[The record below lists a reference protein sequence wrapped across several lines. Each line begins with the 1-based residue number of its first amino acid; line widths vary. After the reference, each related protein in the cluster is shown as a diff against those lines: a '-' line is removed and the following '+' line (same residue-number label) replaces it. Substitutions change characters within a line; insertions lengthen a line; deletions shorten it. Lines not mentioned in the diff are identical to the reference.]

1 MIPKNINKEHIISA
15 IKEIDKNGIRKGR
28 HSSTYDVLFNK
39 KLYPPKL
46 LISLANKYVNGIEL
60 DHNSF
65 SGGPGKEAFK
75 LLELNGFKIKTKM
88 ENLNS
93 NQAVID
99 AIEINKVIINNKLN
113 ELPMDRLSSP
123 YNELIKPLNENFK
136 KKYKTSTNLFIQNIL
151 KESIDFYDDTP
162 SLKIQSFGNWGR
174 KINPYVWTAF
184 YVDSNQDQPVS
195 HSGQL
200 YILINHQGIKFG
212 FGYGDRVNNNY
223 PIVSD
228 VIKKPELQSKILE
241 GIDYKLFEALKLEPG
256 SASIPFDAHSKIN
269 IDLNN
274 KEDFKENWNADINL
288 IKSYTVDKIP
298 NNIREEIISQIKNLY
313 YLIKPQEIT
322 KPSDNRRYWL
332 YSPGEQA
339 YKWDEFNKDNIL
351 GLGWDELGDLTK
363 YKSRNEIRDALKS
376 VYGGLGDKKNDV
388 SANDDFVNKV
398 NIGDIVI
405 VKKGKK
411 ELLGYGE
418 ISSDYYF
425 DDKRN
430 DYKSCRKIDW
440 KLKGNWKIKGNMVVK
455 TFTDITSYQSID
467 SDYDTYYERL
477 LGIMKSNND
486 TKKISKMNLTLNTI
500 LYGPPGTGKTYRLKN
515 EFFNKFID
523 KSSIK
528 TEEEFL
534 QELVSEFSWWEV
546 IAASLHIMQKAKVA
560 QISEHPLIKAKLA
573 NSSNNSIRATIW
585 GTLQAHTVQECEYVN
600 VESRQVPLIFSK
612 NEDSIWEVL
621 AKNLESEAPE
631 VIELVS
637 KSKEFKP
644 QTFSKKRYVF
654 TTFHQSF
661 SYEDFIEGIKPV
673 IYENEQNST
682 LGKQVIYE
690 IKPGLF
696 KQIVKDAN
704 ADRDNDYA
712 IFIDEINRGNI
723 ANIFGE
729 LITLIE
735 DDKRIDTDNYI
746 PAKLPYSNED
756 FGVPPNLYIIGTMNT
771 ADRSVEALD
780 TALRRRFSFIEMNPE
795 PAKLSTTEFKCD
807 GIDLESLL
815 ISINS
820 RIEKLLDK
828 DYCIGHSYFM
838 TIKNRKQPLNE
849 IKAIFKN
856 KILPLL
862 QEYFYGDWG
871 KIMLVIGKEFV
882 EKKKGD
888 IKFLSTDSYD
898 EFEEYDE
905 KPIYNF
911 TNSSKW
917 TLDSFLSIYE

>member
-1 MIPKNINKEHIISA
+1 MIKDIVKKFLDQSKTNKLTFANYPREIDGMDLKVSFGKGNPAKIPWIGFLKKPNTIQKGIYPVFLLFKDINKLILAYGIS
-15 IKEIDKNGIRKGR
+15 ETKN
-28 HSSTYDVLFNK
+28 T
-39 KLYPPKL
+39 
-46 LISLANKYVNGIEL
+46 
-60 DHNSF
+60 
-65 SGGPGKEAFK
+65 
-75 LLELNGFKIKTKM
+75 
-88 ENLNS
+88 NS
-93 NQAVID
+93 NWKILENTQT
-99 AIEINKVIINNKLN
+99 INTWYQNNFGKNPYRYGKSYVKSIYDLN
-113 ELPMDRLSSP
+113 
-123 YNELIKPLNENFK
+123 K
-136 KKYKTSTNLFIQNIL
+136 
-151 KESIDFYDDTP
+151 SIDYQ
-162 SLKIQSFGNWGR
+162 KIQSDFNSIIESYNKQTFSKNIIIPTNKNYWIFQGNPKVFDFETALRDDIISDWTVSAHKD
-174 KINPYVWTAF
+174 KIKIGDKIILWITGTKSGCYALAEVTSKPLEK
-184 YVDSNQDQPVS
+184 S
-195 HSGQL
+195 HSPDDKLWKTDNKNQL
-200 YILINHQGIKFG
+200 KVEIKITHNLINSPILKSEIDSFEELNQLKVGNQGTNF
-212 FGYGDRVNNNY
+212 
-223 PIVSD
+223 SAT
-228 VIKKPELQSKILE
+228 KKEYQTLL
-241 GIDYKLFEALKLEPG
+241 
-256 SASIPFDAHSKIN
+256 
-269 IDLNN
+269 DLISSNTN
-274 KEDFKENWNADINL
+274 K
-288 IKSYTVDKIP
+288 S
-298 NNIREEIISQIKNLY
+298 Y
-313 YLIKPQEIT
+313 YLIKNALDQTLVSEYITFLRNYVNQKQLQPEDKRISFNIRPNHNRLVFIIGSRYAFVIQKIKKKTELSFIYKSALTIESESFTNQKQEIEAYLNNIT
-322 KPSDNRRYWL
+322 KILDYESEIKEGLDIELERNNKNPFKKYTNR
-332 YSPGEQA
+332 
-339 YKWDEFNKDNIL
+339 EFIEDIYQSKNVMN
-351 GLGWDELGDLTK
+351 
-363 YKSRNEIRDALKS
+363 
-376 VYGGLGDKKNDV
+376 KKN
-388 SANDDFVNKV
+388 
-398 NIGDIVI
+398 
-405 VKKGKK
+405 
-411 ELLGYGE
+411 
-418 ISSDYYF
+418 
-425 DDKRN
+425 
-430 DYKSCRKIDW
+430 
-440 KLKGNWKIKGNMVVK
+440 
-455 TFTDITSYQSID
+455 
-467 SDYDTYYERL
+467 
-477 LGIMKSNND
+477 SN
-486 TKKISKMNLTLNTI
+486 SKMNLSLNTI

-523 KSSIK
+523 ESSIK

-560 QISEHPLIKAKLA
+560 QISKHPLIKAKLT
-573 NSSNNSIRATIW
+573 NSSNNSLRATIW

-673 IYENEQNST
+673 IYENEQNPT

-882 EKKKGD
+882 EKKKGN

>member
-15 IKEIDKNGIRKGR
+15 INEIDKNGIRKGR

-46 LISLANKYVNGIEL
+46 LISLANKYVNGTEL
-60 DHNSF
+60 DHNTF

-75 LLELNGFKIKTKM
+75 LLESLDFYIVEKNNNTNDFKKYLLKFHKNKSTTTEYIKMMPKIEKWFISSGIVSSNFKIW
-88 ENLNS
+88 E
-93 NQAVID
+93 
-99 AIEINKVIINNKLN
+99 
-113 ELPMDRLSSP
+113 
-123 YNELIKPLNENFK
+123 
-136 KKYKTSTNLFIQNIL
+136 
-151 KESIDFYDDTP
+151 
-162 SLKIQSFGNWGR
+162 
-174 KINPYVWTAF
+174 
-184 YVDSNQDQPVS
+184 
-195 HSGQL
+195 
-200 YILINHQGIKFG
+200 
-212 FGYGDRVNNNY
+212 
-223 PIVSD
+223 D
-228 VIKKPELQSKILE
+228 V
-241 GIDYKLFEALKLEPG
+241 
-256 SASIPFDAHSKIN
+256 SKIN
-269 IDLNN
+269 EINSSLKSKYNSIWKDLN
-274 KEDFKENWNADINL
+274 KKENNWYSSPWNKWVNFNLETKPNYWIFQGNPKVFDFETALRDDIISDWTVSAHKDKIKIGDKVILWITGTKSGCYALAEVTSSPHNKSHSTDDKLWKTDNKNQLKVDIKITHNL
-288 IKSYTVDKIP
+288 IKSPILKSDIELFEEFNELKAGNQGTNFSATKKEYNTFLSIGKKS
-298 NNIREEIISQIKNLY
+298 NIKQ
-313 YLIKPQEIT
+313 
-322 KPSDNRRYWL
+322 YWL
-332 YSPGEQA
+332 YSPGEKA

-351 GLGWDELGDLTK
+351 GLGWDKLGDLRK

-376 VYGGLGDKKNDV
+376 AYGGKGDKKNDV
-388 SANDDFVNKV
+388 TANDDFINKV

-418 ISSDYYF
+418 IRSDYYF
-425 DDKRN
+425 DEKRN

-455 TFTDITSYQSID
+455 TFTDITSYKSID
-467 SDYDTYYERL
+467 SDYETYYERL
-477 LGIMKSNND
+477 LGVMGYNNN
-486 TKKISKMNLTLNTI
+486 TKKISKMNLSLNTI

-523 KSSIK
+523 ESSIK
-528 TEEEFL
+528 TKEEFL
-534 QELVSEFSWWEV
+534 KELVSEFSWWEV

-560 QISEHPLIKAKLA
+560 QISEHPLIKAKVA
-573 NSSNNSIRATIW
+573 NSSNNNIRATIW

-621 AKNLESEAPE
+621 PKNLESEAPE

-673 IYENEQNST
+673 VYENEQNST
-682 LGKQVIYE
+682 LGKQVVYE

-746 PAKLPYSNED
+746 PAKLPYSNEN

-795 PAKLSTTEFKCD
+795 PSKLSSAEFKCD

-882 EKKKGD
+882 EMKKGD

-911 TNSSKW
+911 TNSSQW